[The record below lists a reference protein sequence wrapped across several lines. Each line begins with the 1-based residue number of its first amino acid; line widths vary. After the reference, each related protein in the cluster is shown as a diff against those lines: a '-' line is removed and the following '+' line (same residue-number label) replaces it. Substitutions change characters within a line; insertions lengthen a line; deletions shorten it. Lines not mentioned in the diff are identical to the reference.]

1 MLQRTQPGLQLEHLV
16 LLIAA
21 AGIKLKE
28 SRHGKFIIRPDFGR
42 DSQSVIEGS
51 QHRENKRVL

>member
-16 LLIAA
+16 LLIAV

-28 SRHGKFIIRPDFGR
+28 SRHEKIIIRPDFGR
-42 DSQSVIEGS
+42 DSQSVIQEQS
-51 QHRENKRVL
+51 APQE